1 MARESSKNR
10 EGTQAVEP
18 RRQGQVSRTQPWPSS
33 GPFSMMRRFSD
44 EMDRMFDRVF
54 EGYGFPALERSSPW
68 TASETFSPH
77 VDMFERGGK
86 LVISADLPGLTKDD
100 VKVDITE
107 NAVLIEGE
115 RKYEHE
121 QREEGVYRSERGYG
135 QFRRQIPLPEG
146 VKSETAIANF
156 KNGVL
161 EVTMEAP
168 QIGKNRRRIQIQGE
182 ESTQKPGEKVA

>member
-1 MARESSKNR
+1 MMPAPIKRFLETPEGAETSHKHILFENFGMGRGFFPTDFWQGGREAMMAAWS
-10 EGTQAVEP
+10 P
-18 RRQGQVSRTQPWPSS
+18 RI
-33 GPFSMMRRFSD
+33 
-44 EMDRMFDRVF
+44 EM
-54 EGYGFPALERSSPW
+54 
-68 TASETFSPH
+68 SEE
-77 VDMFERGGK
+77 DGK
-86 LVISADLPGLTKDD
+86 VRISADLPGLIKDD

-107 NAVLIEGE
+107 DAVLIEGE

-146 VKSETAIANF
+146 VKSETAKANF

-168 QIGKNRRRIQIQGE
+168 QIAKNRRRIQIQGE
-182 ESTQKPGEKVA
+182 ESIQKPGEKVA

>member
-1 MARESSKNR
+1 MARENSKNR

-18 RRQGQVSRTQPWPSS
+18 RRQGQVSRMQPWPSS
-33 GPFSMMRRFSD
+33 GPFSTMRRFSD
-44 EMDRMFDRVF
+44 EMDRMFERALG
-54 EGYGFPALERSSPW
+54 GYGFPALERFNPW

-77 VDMFERGGK
+77 VDIFERGGK

-107 NAVLIEGE
+107 DAVLIEGE

-146 VKSETAIANF
+146 VKSETAKANF

-168 QIGKNRRRIQIQGE
+168 QIAKNRRRIQIQGE

>member
-18 RRQGQVSRTQPWPSS
+18 GRQGQVSRMQPWPSS
-33 GPFSMMRRFSD
+33 GPFSTMRRFSD
-44 EMDRMFDRVF
+44 EMDRMFERALG
-54 EGYGFPALERSSPW
+54 GYGFPALDRSNPW
-68 TASETFSPH
+68 MASETFSPH
-77 VDMFERGGK
+77 VDMFERDGK

-135 QFRRQIPLPEG
+135 QFQRQIPLPEG
-146 VKSETAIANF
+146 VKSETATANF

-168 QIGKNRRRIQIQGE
+168 QIAKNRRRIQIQGE
-182 ESTQKPGEKVA
+182 ESRQKPGEKVA

>member
-54 EGYGFPALERSSPW
+54 EGYGFPALERFSPW
-68 TASETFSPH
+68 TASEAFSPH
-77 VDMFERGGK
+77 VDMFERDGK

-107 NAVLIEGE
+107 DAVLIEGE

-146 VKSETAIANF
+146 VKSETAKANF

-168 QIGKNRRRIQIQGE
+168 QIAKNRRRIQIQGE

>member
-18 RRQGQVSRTQPWPSS
+18 RRQGQVSRMQPWPSS

-54 EGYGFPALERSSPW
+54 EGYGFPALERFNPW
-68 TASETFSPH
+68 TGSETFSPH
-77 VDMFERGGK
+77 VDMFERDGK

-107 NAVLIEGE
+107 DAVLIEGE

-146 VKSETAIANF
+146 VKSETAKANF

-168 QIGKNRRRIQIQGE
+168 QIAKNRRRIQIQGE

>member
-18 RRQGQVSRTQPWPSS
+18 RRHGQVSRMQPWPSS

-44 EMDRMFDRVF
+44 EMDRMF
-54 EGYGFPALERSSPW
+54 EGYGFPALERFSPW

-77 VDMFERGGK
+77 VDMFERDGK

-107 NAVLIEGE
+107 DAVLIEGE

-121 QREEGVYRSERGYG
+121 QREEGAYRSERGYG

-146 VKSETAIANF
+146 VKSETAKANF

-168 QIGKNRRRIQIQGE
+168 QIARNRRRIQIQGE